1 MHLPAYWWLL
11 ALPVVVQGAFFVRLA
26 VVRLLGRGVCSLSRR
41 GIILLLASG
50 AAGLAYGIVQ
60 RDPLFVVGQGCL
72 MLVYYRLRKSRAEDE
87 DG

>member
-11 ALPVVVQGAFFVRLA
+11 ALPVIVQGAFFVRLA
-26 VVRLLGRGVCSLSRR
+26 VVRLLGKGVCFLSRR
-41 GIILLLASG
+41 GVILLYASG
-50 AAGLAYGIVQ
+50 SAGLAYGIVQ

-72 MLVYYRLRKSRAEDE
+72 MLVYSRLRKSQTEDE